1 MKNEEMKRRH
11 FIVFMA
17 SCLLL
22 IFGPSARPVSIRA
35 TSQLPQA
42 LPTITP
48 TLGMT
53 IDRSVKIAPGRY
65 RFPVKAAA
73 ASPNEPA
80 IRVRGDNITV
90 DLSGVMIEG
99 GDPEADPDGYVG
111 VGVLVDEGKGVTI
124 TGGAIRGYKVGVL
137 ARRSSALRITGLE
150 VSYNWKARLYSGIE
164 KESLADWLTHHDNE
178 KDEWLRYG
186 ASIYLAECDDAVV
199 DRNVAVH
206 GQNGLMATRSR
217 GLKIINNTFSWMSG
231 IGVGFYRTT
240 DSRIMHNRLDW
251 NVRGFS
257 NGFYNRGQD
266 SAAILMYEQSNK
278 NVVAYN
284 SATHGGDGLF
294 LWAGQS
300 TMDTGI
306 GGANDNIFVGND
318 FSHAV
323 ANGIEATFS
332 RNQFIRNRIDECWH
346 GVWAGYSYDSVF
358 RDNSFSGNEEGIA
371 IEHGQ
376 NITIAGN
383 TFLNDKTALRLWA
396 NATQDPNWGYPKTRD
411 TRSHDYLIQ
420 QNTFSGNK
428 VAVDVTRT
436 NTVRVQ
442 GNAYL
447 NVATPI
453 QTGAEVAALS
463 FELPASRSVLPALPD
478 VPREAGGMEAML
490 PNGSLRGRGTIIVD
504 EWGPFD
510 YRSPKVWPLGRT
522 TARPL
527 KLSLLG
533 PRGKWTL
540 TSIKGGTAS
549 AKSGDI
555 PSELIV
561 TPTGRGL
568 DLDLEFSYVGG
579 VVVTP
584 RGTVYPAGASVPFS
598 YSLVEPGV
606 DWSVSWFTF
615 DTNTDP
621 LSAPAAFAA
630 RLRSTPL
637 KTELLPRLDFLTS
650 GVLTKDVPAD
660 RIAMR
665 AEASIP
671 VPAGGLDMFI
681 TSDDGVRVYVD
692 GVMAVERW
700 SVHETQADRIT
711 LASGTRR
718 IRIEYFDAAGWAEL
732 QVKFQRRTQ

>member
-1 MKNEEMKRRH
+1 MKNEEMKEFFGKPDARRFSKKY
-11 FIVFMA
+11 FIVFTS
-17 SCLLL
+17 SCWLL
-22 IFGPSARPVSIRA
+22 ILAAAAQPVSTGA
-35 TSQLPQA
+35 ASQVQA

-65 RFPVKAAA
+65 RLPVKAAA
-73 ASPNEPA
+73 ASPDGPA

-111 VGVLVDEGKGVTI
+111 VGVLVDGGKGVTI

-306 GGANDNIFVGND
+306 GGANDNIFLGND
-318 FSHAV
+318 FS
-323 ANGIEATFS
+323 
-332 RNQFIRNRIDECWH
+332 
-346 GVWAGYSYDSVF
+346 
-358 RDNSFSGNEEGIA
+358 
-371 IEHGQ
+371 
-376 NITIAGN
+376 
-383 TFLNDKTALRLWA
+383 
-396 NATQDPNWGYPKTRD
+396 
-411 TRSHDYLIQ
+411 
-420 QNTFSGNK
+420 
-428 VAVDVTRT
+428 
-436 NTVRVQ
+436 
-442 GNAYL
+442 
-447 NVATPI
+447 
-453 QTGAEVAALS
+453 
-463 FELPASRSVLPALPD
+463 
-478 VPREAGGMEAML
+478 
-490 PNGSLRGRGTIIVD
+490 
-504 EWGPFD
+504 
-510 YRSPKVWPLGRT
+510 
-522 TARPL
+522 
-527 KLSLLG
+527 
-533 PRGKWTL
+533 
-540 TSIKGGTAS
+540 
-549 AKSGDI
+549 
-555 PSELIV
+555 
-561 TPTGRGL
+561 
-568 DLDLEFSYVGG
+568 
-579 VVVTP
+579 
-584 RGTVYPAGASVPFS
+584 
-598 YSLVEPGV
+598 
-606 DWSVSWFTF
+606 
-615 DTNTDP
+615 
-621 LSAPAAFAA
+621 
-630 RLRSTPL
+630 
-637 KTELLPRLDFLTS
+637 
-650 GVLTKDVPAD
+650 
-660 RIAMR
+660 
-665 AEASIP
+665 
-671 VPAGGLDMFI
+671 
-681 TSDDGVRVYVD
+681 
-692 GVMAVERW
+692 
-700 SVHETQADRIT
+700 
-711 LASGTRR
+711 
-718 IRIEYFDAAGWAEL
+718 
-732 QVKFQRRTQ
+732 